1 MRTTGRRTT
10 QKEKNKISTWRKKR
24 DSKLFGIVEKPCF
37 GNRVI

>member
-1 MRTTGRRTT
+1 MRTAGKRTT
-10 QKEKNKISTWRKKR
+10 EKEKNKISIWGKKR